1 MNTFTSYGK
10 VAHYDGKTL
19 ILDGVEIG
27 AFKGLKEAKEYCDGL
42 QISKELHKI
51 IEQKEPVVL
60 TEERIAFTLS
70 EVGELKAKESTVSL
84 LKELIENRN
93 FVPSQTL
100 VSLRE
105 QMKDSV
111 YPGKIDYVMKNGDR
125 VLLDIETNIEL
136 NKSIDLRTSSDL
148 IEFMTQNSTNFVL
161 CVEQLLEDL

>member
-19 ILDGVEIG
+19 ILDGVEVG
-27 AFKGLKEAKEYCDGL
+27 AFKGLKEAKEYCDAM

-70 EVGELKAKESTVSL
+70 EVGELKAKESTVAL

-93 FVPSQTL
+93 FAPSQTL

-105 QMKDSV
+105 QMKDSL

-125 VLLDIETNIEL
+125 VLLDIETNVEL
-136 NKSIDLRTSSDL
+136 NKSIDLRASSDL

>member
-19 ILDGVEIG
+19 ILDGIEVC
-27 AFKGLKEAKEYCDGL
+27 AFKGIKEAKEYCDAV
-42 QISKELHKI
+42 QISKELHAT
-51 IEQKEPVVL
+51 IEQREPVTL

-70 EVGELKAKESTVSL
+70 ESGEVRASESTVL
-84 LKELIENRN
+84 LFKELVENRH
-93 FVPSQTL
+93 FAPFQTL

-105 QMKDSV
+105 QMKDSL
-111 YPGKIDYVMKNGDR
+111 YPGKIDYIMKNGDR

-136 NKSIDLRTSSDL
+136 NKNIDLRVSTDL
-148 IEFMTQNSTNFVL
+148 MEFMTQNSTNFVM

>member
-27 AFKGLKEAKEYCDGL
+27 AFKGLKEAKEYCDAI
-42 QISKELHKI
+42 QISKDLHRSF
-51 IEQKEPVVL
+51 EPKEPIAL

-70 EVGELKAKESTVSL
+70 ETGEVKATESTVVL
-84 LKELIENRN
+84 FKELIETRH
-93 FVPSQTL
+93 FAPFQTL

-105 QMKDSV
+105 QMKDSL
-111 YPGKIDYVMKNGDR
+111 YPGKIDYVMKNGDK

-136 NKSIDLRTSSDL
+136 NKNIDLRVSTDL
-148 IEFMTQNSTNFVL
+148 IEFMTQSSTNFVM

>member
-84 LKELIENRN
+84 LKELLENRN
-93 FVPSQTL
+93 FAPSQTL
-100 VSLRE
+100 LSLRE